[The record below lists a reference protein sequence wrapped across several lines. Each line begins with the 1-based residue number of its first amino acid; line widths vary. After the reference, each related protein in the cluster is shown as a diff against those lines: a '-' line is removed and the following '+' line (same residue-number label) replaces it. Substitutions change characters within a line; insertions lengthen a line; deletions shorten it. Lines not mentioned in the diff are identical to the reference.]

1 MKIGAGVTLSSTGWL
16 RRVPAGPSR
25 LLQGSPSHSLPKR
38 GQPDPANLKVVPR
51 LLRSRFFFFFHQSR
65 NIRIGSLHHIFLFGS
80 QKLKPGQGLKS
91 SFV

>member
-51 LLRSRFFFFFHQSR
+51 LLRSRFFFFFSPKQEYKNWVSASYLLVWLSKIKAR
-65 NIRIGSLHHIFLFGS
+65 SG
-80 QKLKPGQGLKS
+80 P
-91 SFV
+91 